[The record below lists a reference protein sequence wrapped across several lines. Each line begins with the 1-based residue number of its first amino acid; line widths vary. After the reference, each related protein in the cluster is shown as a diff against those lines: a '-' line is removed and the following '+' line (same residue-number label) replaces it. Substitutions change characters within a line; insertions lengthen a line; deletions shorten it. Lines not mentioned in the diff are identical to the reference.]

1 MSGVSLP
8 QAGAVELR
16 RLSFHG
22 SGGSLFGI
30 HIVNVFLTIVTL
42 GVYYFWGKVKVRR
55 YLLHETEFEGDRFA
69 YHGTGKELLIGF
81 LKAVL
86 VFGVPVTLLNAAPQ
100 LLGWR
105 TEFQILAVVLI
116 YAITVIFIPVAI
128 VGTRRY
134 RLSRTSWRGIRFS
147 FRGRVVEFIRLFV
160 LGMLLTTVTLGLY
173 YPIFATRR
181 YGFLTAHSYFGT
193 QQADFNGRG
202 QDLFRSY
209 LLALLLTLPTL
220 GLCWFWFVAK
230 KRRYF
235 WNHTFFATSRFQS
248 TVTGGPFFLL
258 KLTNLLLLFVTIG
271 LAWPWVVVRNIRFDS
286 QYLALRGPLDL
297 AVIQQ
302 DAQAASATGEGLSGF
317 LDTGFDLG

>member
-1 MSGVSLP
+1 MSGVSVP

-22 SGGSLFGI
+22 SGGSLFRI

-55 YLLHETEFEGDRFA
+55 YLLDETEFEGDRFA

-81 LKAVL
+81 LKAV
-86 VFGVPVTLLNAAPQ
+86 GVPIMLLNAAPQ

-105 TEFQILAVVLI
+105 MEFQILAIVLI
-116 YAITVIFIPVAI
+116 YAITVVFIPVA
-128 VGTRRY
+128 VVVTRRY

-147 FRGRVVEFIRLFV
+147 FRSRLVEFIKLFV

-173 YPIFATRR
+173 YPVFATRR
-181 YGFLTAHSYFGT
+181 YGFLTSHSYLGT
-193 QQADFNGRG
+193 QKAEFDGRG
-202 QDLFRSY
+202 RDLFRSY

-220 GLCWFWFVAK
+220 GLCWFWFMAQ

-235 WNHTFFATSRFQS
+235 WNHTFFATARFQS
-248 TVTGGPFFLL
+248 TGTGGPFFLL
-258 KLTNLLLLFVTIG
+258 KLTNLLLLFVTLG
-271 LAWPWVVVRNIRFDS
+271 LAWPWVVVRNIRFDF
-286 QYLALRGPLDL
+286 QYLALRGALDL
-297 AVIQQ
+297 AGIQQ
-302 DAQAASATGEGLSGF
+302 DAQAASATGEGFSGV